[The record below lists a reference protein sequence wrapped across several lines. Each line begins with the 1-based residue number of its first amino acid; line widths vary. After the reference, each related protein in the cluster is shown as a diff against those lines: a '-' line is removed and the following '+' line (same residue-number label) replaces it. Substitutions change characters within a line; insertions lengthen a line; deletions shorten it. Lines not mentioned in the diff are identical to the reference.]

1 MKILAFV
8 QGFSIKVANTKS
20 LFFSNVHSRTR
31 ILYKSAHAGNHII
44 FVAFKLLILVQGFF
58 IKVATAKTLFFSD
71 VHSRTRIL
79 YKSAHA
85 GNHAIFVVFKL
96 LILVQGFSI
105 KSAHVGHAYDYFRT
119 DTNSEC

>member
-8 QGFSIKVANTKS
+8 QGFSIKVAKGKT
-20 LFFSNVHSRTR
+20 LFFSDMHSRTR
-31 ILYKSAHAGNHII
+31 ILYKSAHAGI
-44 FVAFKLLILVQGFF
+44 
-58 IKVATAKTLFFSD
+58 
-71 VHSRTRIL
+71 
-79 YKSAHA
+79 
-85 GNHAIFVVFKL
+85 HAIFDVFKL

>member
-8 QGFSIKVANTKS
+8 QGFS
-20 LFFSNVHSRTR
+20 
-31 ILYKSAHAGNHII
+31 
-44 FVAFKLLILVQGFF
+44 

-85 GNHAIFVVFKL
+85 GNHAIFVVFKF
-96 LILVQGFSI
+96 LILVQGFSM

-119 DTNSEC
+119 DTNSECAFSYKDSL

>member
-1 MKILAFV
+1 MKILDFV
-8 QGFSIKVANTKS
+8 QGFSIKVAK
-20 LFFSNVHSRTR
+20 
-31 ILYKSAHAGNHII
+31 
-44 FVAFKLLILVQGFF
+44 
-58 IKVATAKTLFFSD
+58 AKTLFFSN

-105 KSAHVGHAYDYFRT
+105 KSDQVGHAYDYFKS